1 MVERQRASEESPAPE
16 PVGQIEQALGALL
29 RLTRTPRF
37 AETVRQRAGAEVDR
51 AGYGVLVRVA
61 ELGPVRLSELAQYLG
76 LDVSTVSRQV
86 QQLEQRGLVERSP
99 DPHDGRAALLDLSEK
114 GRDTT
119 ARMRDAWCETV
130 ADVIKTW
137 KPAEIA
143 RFGTQLD
150 RFVADVVKYLDAH

>member
-1 MVERQRASEESPAPE
+1 MVEKGTAAEGPPPE
-16 PVGQIEQALGALL
+16 PVGQIEQALGALISL
-29 RLTRTPRF
+29 ARTPRF

-86 QQLEQRGLVERSP
+86 QHLEQRGLVERSP

>member
-1 MVERQRASEESPAPE
+1 VPLEETPAPE

-51 AGYGVLVRVA
+51 ASYAVLVRVA

-86 QQLEQRGLVERSP
+86 QQLEQRGLIDRSP
-99 DPHDGRAALLDLSEK
+99 DPLDGRAALLDLSAR
-114 GRDTT
+114 GREQTQ
-119 ARMRDAWCETV
+119 RMRDAWCETV
-130 ADVIKTW
+130 ADVVKTW
-137 KPAEIA
+137 KASDIA
-143 RFGTQLD
+143 RFGSLID
-150 RFVADVVKYLDAH
+150 RFVSDVVKSLDTN

>member
-1 MVERQRASEESPAPE
+1 VATGDSAAQSSAPE

-29 RLTRTPRF
+29 RLTRAPRF
-37 AETVRQRAGAEVDR
+37 AETVRQRAGAEIDR

-99 DPHDGRAALLDLSEK
+99 DPLDGRASLLDLSEQ
-114 GRDTT
+114 GRETT
-119 ARMRDAWCETV
+119 HKMRDAWCETV
-130 ADVIKTW
+130 ADVIKMW
-137 KPAEIA
+137 KPADVA
-143 RFGTQLD
+143 RFGSLLD
-150 RFVADVVKYLDAH
+150 RFVSDVGKYLDTN

>member
-1 MVERQRASEESPAPE
+1 MTGDNIDPV

-29 RLTRTPRF
+29 RLTRAPRF
-37 AETVRQRAGAEVDR
+37 AENVRQRAGAEIDR

-99 DPHDGRAALLDLSEK
+99 DPLDRRAALLDLSEQ
-114 GRDTT
+114 GRETT
-119 ARMRDAWCETV
+119 SRMRDAWCETV
-130 ADVIKTW
+130 ADVVKSW
-137 KPAEIA
+137 KPADIA
-143 RFGTQLD
+143 RFGSLLD
-150 RFVADVVKYLDAH
+150 RFVVDVIKYLDAD